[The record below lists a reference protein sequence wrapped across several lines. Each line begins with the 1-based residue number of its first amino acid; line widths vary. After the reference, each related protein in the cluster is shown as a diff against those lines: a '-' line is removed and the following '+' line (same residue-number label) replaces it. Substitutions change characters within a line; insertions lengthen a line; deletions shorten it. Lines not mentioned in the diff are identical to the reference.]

1 MVVNTIRLFFICS
14 FLLFI
19 VNSSFSQVTDST
31 KTVPEEDYSQY
42 GSAEESIKYCTQKVR
57 FLSPTKL
64 ISIGYE
70 FQAPFTAAFT
80 PKKNGVQSQVAT
92 NPQEQKIE
100 FLGGARW
107 QANAPVISNNKFIL
121 NLSANYYESF
131 FRTKASNQNTFAEDN
146 VLSSL
151 KPGLRTMGLSATAF
165 KPLDDKHFII
175 VSAMADFNGNY
186 TWDNFSEYF
195 PRPTLTFAALY
206 GWKKSDNFMWALGAT
221 QTWRGGEILYVPLLM
236 FNKTFNDKWGLE
248 ILLPARAH
256 LRYNFS
262 PQSLLLAGFEVE
274 GNSYRMLTSPDAI
287 FPKGISHLRR
297 SELKFRMIY
306 EKKLFGFVWISVQ
319 AGYRYN
325 YKFNFSEER
334 TSKRGDFLVTS
345 KLGNPLYAGISINLV
360 SP

>member
-1 MVVNTIRLFFICS
+1 MNRLHNFTIALFCTTIGFCS
-14 FLLFI
+14 FA
-19 VNSSFSQVTDST
+19 QVSDST
-31 KTVPEEDYSQY
+31 KSEPEEDYSQY
-42 GSAEESIKYCTQKVR
+42 GSTEESIKYCTQKVR

-70 FQAPFTAAFT
+70 FQAPFKVAFETKKQLGSSELQPANT
-80 PKKNGVQSQVAT
+80 PK
-92 NPQEQKIE
+92 EQDVE
-100 FLGGARW
+100 FMGGARW

-121 NLSANYYESF
+121 NISANYYESF
-131 FRTKASNQNTFAEDN
+131 FKTKANPQNKFAEEN
-146 VLSSL
+146 VFSSL

-175 VSAMADFNGNY
+175 GSVMGDFNGNF
-186 TWDNFSEYF
+186 TWKNFSDYL
-195 PRPTLTFAALY
+195 PWPTLTIAALY

-221 QTWRGGEILYVPLLM
+221 QTWRGGEKLYVPLLM

-248 ILLPARAH
+248 MLLPARAH

-262 PQSLLLAGFEVE
+262 PQSLLLTGFEVE
-274 GNSYRMLTSPDAI
+274 GNSYRLLTPADAV
-287 FPKGISHLRR
+287 FAKGISHLRR

-306 EKKLFGFVWISVQ
+306 EQKLFGFVWISVQ
-319 AGYRYN
+319 AGWRYN

-334 TSKRGDFLVTS
+334 GSKRGDFAITS
-345 KLGNPLYAGISINLV
+345 VLGNPLYGGISINLV